1 MKQILEAM
9 MVSQQKYEPID
20 FVLFGSLGDL
30 ARRKLLPSLYQL
42 EKMGLLHEGSKII
55 GVARQAM
62 SNTEFVQTV
71 LKNFKEFIKEPICE
85 DTWQKFLE
93 RLTYVQVDMVEPE
106 DYKQLCEH
114 VDVERVMVC
123 YFATP
128 PAIFGDICKGMDYA
142 GVIDESVRVV
152 LEKPIGHDL
161 ESSKVINEKVAEY
174 FEENQIY
181 RIDHYLG
188 KETVLNLI
196 ALRFANSIFATNWDH
211 NCIDHVQISVA
222 ESVGIEG
229 RWGYFDDA
237 GQMRDMVQNH
247 LLQILSLVA
256 MEPPTTLDADSIRDE
271 KLKVLKAL
279 RPINQS
285 NISEKTVRGQYS
297 TGFVAGQEVPGYLD
311 EPDANERST
320 TETFVAIKAEID
332 NWRWAGVP
340 FYLRTG
346 KRMPTKVSEIVIY
359 FKPQPH
365 NLFVDSFAKL
375 PPNKL
380 VIRLQPEEG
389 IEVTVMNKVP
399 GLTNRGSMDL
409 QKSKLDLS
417 FSEEFSENRI
427 ADAYEKLLLEVMIGN
442 QALFVRRDEVEQAWN
457 WVDSIIGAW
466 EQCSESPEHYQA
478 GTWGPVSS
486 IGLLAR
492 ENRSWYESKIK
503 KKAKV

>member
-1 MKQILEAM
+1 MVLEK
-9 MVSQQKYEPID
+9 KYEPID
-20 FVLFGSLGDL
+20 FVLFGTLGDL

-42 EKMGLLHEGSKII
+42 DKANLLHEGTKII
-55 GVARQAM
+55 GVARQTFTDSKFAK
-62 SNTEFVQTV
+62 TV
-71 LKNFKEFIKEPICE
+71 KENFAKFLGEEICEVTWKRFIK
-85 DTWQKFLE
+85 
-93 RLTYVQVDMVEPE
+93 RLDFVTIDMTDHD
-106 DYKQLCEH
+106 DYKKLCGH
-114 VDVERVMVC
+114 VDAQRVMVC

-128 PAIFGDICKGMDYA
+128 PSIFGDICKGMNSA
-142 GVIDESVRVV
+142 GVIDPSVRVV
-152 LEKPIGHDL
+152 LEKPIGHDFA
-161 ESSKVINEKVAEY
+161 SSEVINNQVAMFFKES
-174 FEENQIY
+174 QIY

-247 LLQILSLVA
+247 LLQILSLIA

-279 RPINQS
+279 RTINTS
-285 NISEKTVRGQYS
+285 NVSQKTVRGQY
-297 TGFVAGQEVPGYLD
+297 TAGFVAGKEVPGYL
-311 EPDANERST
+311 EEADANEKST

-346 KRMPTKVSEIVIY
+346 KRLPNKASEIVIY
-359 FKPQPH
+359 FKRQPH
-365 NLFVDSFAKL
+365 NLFSDSFATL
-375 PPNKL
+375 PANKL

-389 IEVTVMNKVP
+389 VEVTVMNKVP
-399 GLTNRGSMDL
+399 GLTSSGSMDL

-417 FSEEFSENRI
+417 FSEEFGDRRI

-442 QALFVRRDEVEQAWN
+442 QALFVRRDEVEQAWR
-457 WVDSIIGAW
+457 WVDSIIAAW
-466 EQCSESPEHYQA
+466 NNTNESPEAYQA

-492 ENRSWYESKIK
+492 EDRSWYESKIK
-503 KKAKV
+503 KKK